1 MLWLAQFVSN
11 IGTFMQGI
19 GAVWVLLEL
28 RQSPAVVALV
38 QTAVALPVL
47 LLGVPAGALADLVD
61 RRRLLLA
68 TQGLML
74 AAAAAL
80 AVLTWTGGVT
90 PAALLGLTFAL
101 GVGTA
106 LNGPAWQAVQP
117 ELVPAAEFPQAVTLG
132 GASMNLGRAIGPA
145 LAGVIIAATG
155 PGLVFLL
162 NALSFLA
169 VIGALAAWRP
179 KPEDRPGP
187 PEQFDAAVRAGLR
200 YAWHSHLIH
209 YVLLRSGAFSL
220 ASAGLLALLPVYAK
234 SQLGLGSGGLG
245 LLYGAFGAGAAASA
259 LLLPTIRAR
268 IGVDGVV
275 VAGTAAAA
283 ATLLALSF
291 TRSPPLAALITFVAG
306 AGWLLCLSVFNVAAQ
321 QVLPDWVR
329 ARGLAL
335 NLTVTAGAIA
345 VGSAAWGT
353 VANALGVPAA
363 FRWGSLAVA
372 VTLLAGV
379 RWRFSPIATYDLSPA
394 PLAEPDMPLTVP
406 AGGPVFVTVTYQ
418 VQPGAEDDFQE
429 AAQPLG
435 WSRRR
440 TGAVSWVVLQH
451 AESPGRFVEMF
462 TVPSWDEYL
471 RQQERRTVADAALE
485 ARLRAFLLA
494 GTQPDV
500 QRFLTPPKPHHHDHD
515 NR

>member
-1 MLWLAQFVSN
+1 MSSDPAPTPAATGQRPRVSAWAPLRHRAYRMLWLAQFVSN

-19 GAVWVLLEL
+19 GAVWVMLEL
-28 RQSPAVVALV
+28 HQSPAVVALV

-61 RRRLLLA
+61 QRRLLLA

-74 AAAAAL
+74 AAAGSL
-80 AVLTWTGGVT
+80 AVLTWTGGIT
-90 PAALLGLTFAL
+90 PAALLALTFAL

-145 LAGVIIAATG
+145 LA
-155 PGLVFLL
+155 FLL
-162 NALSFLA
+162 NAVSFLA

-187 PEQFDAAVRAGLR
+187 PEQFDAAVRVGLR

-209 YVLLRSGAFSL
+209 YVLLRSGTFSL

-345 VGSAAWGT
+345 VGSAA
-353 VANALGVPAA
+353 
-363 FRWGSLAVA
+363 
-372 VTLLAGV
+372 
-379 RWRFSPIATYDLSPA
+379 
-394 PLAEPDMPLTVP
+394 
-406 AGGPVFVTVTYQ
+406 
-418 VQPGAEDDFQE
+418 
-429 AAQPLG
+429 
-435 WSRRR
+435 
-440 TGAVSWVVLQH
+440 
-451 AESPGRFVEMF
+451 
-462 TVPSWDEYL
+462 
-471 RQQERRTVADAALE
+471 
-485 ARLRAFLLA
+485 
-494 GTQPDV
+494 
-500 QRFLTPPKPHHHDHD
+500 
-515 NR
+515 